1 MLDELKE
8 ELNETNTKFD
18 HIGGIFDPDKIKKDI
33 SGLEKETTLEGF
45 YNDQKRAQSIFD
57 EITRKRYW
65 ITSVEK
71 ASILKKDIKDLFEML
86 TEDEISSKDVI
97 TEIKTTFAEYKNIVE
112 ELELKGMLSAPEDQK
127 NCLFTIHAGSGGTE
141 ASDWANML
149 LRMYTRFFDRMD
161 FKWQEVDLIP
171 GDTVGIKS
179 VTIEV
184 KGEFPYGF
192 LKSESGVH
200 RLIRISPFDA
210 ASKRHT
216 SFASVYVLPEADDIE
231 ITIDPSDL
239 RVDTYRSSGAG
250 GQHVNKTDSAVR
262 ITHIPTGLVAQSQNQ
277 RSQAFNKET
286 AMKMLKAKL
295 YQQKLEEEKAKMDT
309 LEGEKKEISWGS
321 QIRTYTFQP
330 YNLVKD
336 HRTGLETGNTGAVM
350 DGELIRFVR
359 GYLIKF
365 GKFE

>member
-1 MLDELKE
+1 VLEQETLK
-8 ELNETNTKFD
+8 
-18 HIGGIFDPDKIKKDI
+18 
-33 SGLEKETTLEGF
+33 EGF
-45 YNDQKRAQSIFD
+45 YADKLKTQSVFSDIS
-57 EITRKRYW
+57 RKKYW
-65 ITSVEK
+65 IETISKTSE
-71 ASILKKDIKDLFEML
+71 LKKDIEDLLEML
-86 TEDEISSKDVI
+86 SGDGGESEDIIKEIVS
-97 TEIKTTFAEYKNIVE
+97 TFETYKNMIE
-112 ELELKGMLSAPEDQK
+112 ELELRGMLSAPEDK
-127 NCLFTIHAGSGGTE
+127 KDCLFTIHAGSGGTE

-149 LRMYTRFFDRMD
+149 LRMYTRFFDTMG
-161 FKWQEVDLIP
+161 FKWDQVDFIP

-179 VTIEV
+179 VTVEV
-184 KGEFPYGF
+184 KGEFAYGY

-210 ASKRHT
+210 AHKRHT

-239 RVDTYRSSGAG
+239 RIDTYRSSGAG

-262 ITHIPTGLVAQSQNQ
+262 ITHIPTGVVAASQNE
-277 RSQAFNKET
+277 RSQLFNKET
-286 AMKMLKAKL
+286 AMKLLKAKL
-295 YQQKLEEEKAKMDT
+295 YQKKLDEEKARLTT
-309 LEGEKKEISWGS
+309 LEDEKKEISWGS

-336 HRTGLETGNTGAVM
+336 HRTGIETGNTAAVM
-350 DGELIRFVR
+350 DGGLKKFVR